1 MEAHA
6 LTIRMVQ
13 KVWDRINN
21 FHTVNKMC
29 SPEMQGDCVIV
40 WYVKFKIDT
49 EFHLLTHEGNTFM
62 AFTNINGKLMWW

>member
-13 KVWDRINN
+13 KVWDSINN

-29 SPEMQGDCVIV
+29 SPEMQGDCVVCEI
-40 WYVKFKIDT
+40 
-49 EFHLLTHEGNTFM
+49 
-62 AFTNINGKLMWW
+62 

>member
-13 KVWDRINN
+13 KVWDSINN

-29 SPEMQGDCVIV
+29 SPEMQGDCVIA
-40 WYVKFKIDT
+40 WYVKFEID
-49 EFHLLTHEGNTFM
+49 
-62 AFTNINGKLMWW
+62 A